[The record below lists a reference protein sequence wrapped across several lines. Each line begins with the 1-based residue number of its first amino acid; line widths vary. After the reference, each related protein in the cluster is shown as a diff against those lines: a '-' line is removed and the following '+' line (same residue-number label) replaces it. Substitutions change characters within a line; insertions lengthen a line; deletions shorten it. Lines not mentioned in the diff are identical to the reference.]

1 MVSIKNLILAL
12 ALACMSHL
20 AAAQDVGLTKQFSV
34 CMDKSNGVTSNMI
47 DCLVAESNRQDARV
61 NKTYKE
67 LMDQVSPQR
76 KKQLE
81 IAQGAWITFRD
92 ENCKFYYDPEGG
104 TIATVNANDCF
115 MSATAARAKEL
126 ETLAGTSTPLATQ
139 PTPSAQSTAATPSPS
154 APNAN
159 NAAQNL
165 TGPQKN
171 AVRAAQSY
179 LSISAFS
186 RDGLIEQLSSQ
197 AGNGFNINDATK
209 AVESLNV
216 DWNQEAVK
224 SAKQYLKM
232 MGFSC
237 SGLIEQL
244 SSRAG
249 AKFTQKQATF
259 GAQRA
264 GAC

>member
-1 MVSIKNLILAL
+1 MVSTKNLILAL
-12 ALACMSHL
+12 ALACMSHI

-34 CMDKSNGVTSNMI
+34 CMDRSSGVTSSMI
-47 DCLVAESNRQDARV
+47 DCLEAESKRQGTRL
-61 NKTYKE
+61 NKAYKE
-67 LMDQVSPQR
+67 LMDQVSPER
-76 KKQLE
+76 KKQLQV
-81 IAQGAWITFRD
+81 AQGAWVTFRD
-92 ENCKFYYDPEGG
+92 ENCDFYEDPEGG
-104 TIATVNANDCF
+104 TMATVSANDCF

-126 ETLAGTSTPLATQ
+126 ETLVANSTAQPAPL
-139 PTPSAQSTAATPSPS
+139 AQSTAPAPSK
-154 APNAN
+154 PNTN
-159 NAAQNL
+159 NAVQGL

-209 AVESLNV
+209 AVDSLNV

-224 SAKQYLKM
+224 SAKQYLQM

-237 SGLIEQL
+237 SGLVQQL

-249 AKFTQKQATF
+249 AKFTEKQATF

>member
-1 MVSIKNLILAL
+1 VVSIKNLILVL
-12 ALACMSHL
+12 TLICISQF
-20 AAAQDVGLTKQFSV
+20 AAAQDVGLTKQFSG

-47 DCLVAESNRQDARV
+47 DCLVAESNRQGARV
-61 NKTYKE
+61 NKAYKE

-81 IAQGAWITFRD
+81 IAQGAWITYRD
-92 ENCKFYYDPEGG
+92 ENCDFYYDPEGG

-115 MSATAARAKEL
+115 MSATAARANEL
-126 ETLAGTSTPLATQ
+126 EALAGISAPPATQ
-139 PTPSAQSTAATPSPS
+139 PAPLAQSKTPAPS
-154 APNAN
+154 TPNAKST
-159 NAAQNL
+159 AQNL
-165 TGPQKN
+165 TGPQNN

-197 AGNGFNINDATK
+197 AGNNFNLGDATK
-209 AVESLNV
+209 AVDSLSV

-224 SAKQYLKM
+224 SAKQYLQM

-237 SGLIEQL
+237 SGLTQQL

-249 AKFTQKQATF
+249 AKFTEQQASF

>member
-1 MVSIKNLILAL
+1 VVSTKNLILAL
-12 ALACMSHL
+12 ALACVSHL
-20 AAAQDVGLTKQFSV
+20 AAAQDIGLTKQFSV
-34 CMDKSNGVTSNMI
+34 CMDKSNGVTSSMI
-47 DCLVAESNRQDARV
+47 DCLEAESKRQGARL
-61 NKTYKE
+61 NKAYKE

-76 KKQLE
+76 KKQLQV
-81 IAQGAWITFRD
+81 AQGAWVTYRN
-92 ENCKFYYDPEGG
+92 ENCNFYKDPEGG
-104 TIATVNANDCF
+104 TMALVSANDCF

-126 ETLAGTSTPLATQ
+126 ETLAGSSTSAAAP
-139 PTPSAQSTAATPSPS
+139 PSPPAQSTAPAPST
-154 APNAN
+154 PNAN
-159 NAAQNL
+159 NSAQSL

-197 AGNGFNINDATK
+197 AGNGFNIHDATK
-209 AVESLNV
+209 TVDSLNI

-224 SAKQYLKM
+224 SAKQYLQM

-237 SGLIEQL
+237 SGLVQQL

-249 AKFTQKQATF
+249 AKFTEQQATF